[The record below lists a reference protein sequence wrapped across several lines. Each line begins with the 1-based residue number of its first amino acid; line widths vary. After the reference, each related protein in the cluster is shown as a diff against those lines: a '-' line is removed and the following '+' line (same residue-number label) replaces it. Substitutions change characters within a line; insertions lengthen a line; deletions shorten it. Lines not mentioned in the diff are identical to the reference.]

1 MGKGKT
7 FVEEYEANANHI
19 RANYEEQI
27 CGTHKEQGTNKT
39 PKKKKRKK

>member
-7 FVEEYEANANHI
+7 FVRDYEINAKHI
-19 RANYEEQI
+19 QETIQDKF
-27 CGTHKEQGTNKT
+27 CGENIERGTNKT

>member
-7 FVEEYEANANHI
+7 FVQDYEVNLKNIKKSIEENLCE
-19 RANYEEQI
+19 NY
-27 CGTHKEQGTNKT
+27 KEKNTNKI